1 LIRQL
6 VIGLRIPPSTTTV
19 GKLLRLPLR
28 AVPRERPVR
37 ILGGPL
43 RGWRW
48 IPAAASHG
56 CWLGTF
62 ERAEQDVFARTVR
75 AGDVVYDLGA
85 NVGFY
90 TLLAAKLVGP
100 TGRVVAFEPVPR
112 NLGYLRRH
120 LALNRC
126 ENVTVVAA
134 AVSDRPGRARF
145 RDGPAHTV
153 GTLADDGEYDVD
165 VVALDGFAGPPP
177 RVIKIDVEG
186 AEAGVLRGAR
196 RVLREVRPIVLLS
209 THSTAV
215 REACLSLLSEARYR
229 AGPMGGD
236 PADLIATPES

>member
-1 LIRQL
+1 M
-6 VIGLRIPPSTTTV
+6 
-19 GKLLRLPLR
+19 PLR
-28 AVPRERPVR
+28 VVPRERPVP

-75 AGDVVYDLGA
+75 PGDVVYDLGA

-90 TLLAAKLVGP
+90 TLLAARLAGP

-120 LALNRC
+120 IALNQC

-134 AVSDRPGRARF
+134 AVSDRSGTARF

-153 GTLADDGEYDVD
+153 GTLA
-165 VVALDGFAGPPP
+165 
-177 RVIKIDVEG
+177 R
-186 AEAGVLRGAR
+186 
-196 RVLREVRPIVLLS
+196 
-209 THSTAV
+209 
-215 REACLSLLSEARYR
+215 
-229 AGPMGGD
+229 
-236 PADLIATPES
+236 